1 MDRGRPAGIGV
12 VGWARWFW
20 RTLTSMRTALILLFL
35 FALASVPGS
44 IWPQRGVSDAKVAQY
59 FADDPVL
66 AGWLDR
72 FWLFDVFQAPWFAA
86 IYLLLFV
93 SLIGCVLPRTAAH
106 LRELRRKPPPA
117 PRNLSRLPHH
127 ASFPSHLTA
136 DEVAGRLRARRFR
149 VTTGPGW
156 VAAEKGYL
164 RESGNLLFHVALLGL
179 LVAVGAGALYGYR
192 GNVLV
197 VEGEGFAN
205 TVAAYDRYL
214 PGPQVS
220 AESLE
225 PFSFTVEDFQ
235 ATYIAKG
242 ERAGQAL
249 DYAARLRVEDVP
261 GSAAREHLL
270 KVNEPLDV
278 NGTLSYLIDHGYAP
292 TFKVTDG
299 KGQVAFDGPVACL
312 VVEPATFTSECVIKV
327 PDALPEQLG
336 LLIAFLPTTVPMG
349 PEWVSIF
356 PGAANPTAQVYGAFA
371 GDLGLRSGRPQSVYE
386 LDPASLKKMKPLLM
400 KADPLKVGAKLTLPG
415 GAGSIEFTG
424 VREWIALQVAY
435 DPGRMPALVS
445 AVLAV
450 AGLVLTL
457 TVRRRRVWVRVH
469 DASSGGGGGP
479 RRVEVGGL
487 TRTEGGDFGEEFT
500 EIVSSLNPDSLNPDS
515 LNPDS
520 ANPDSANPESPG
532 TAVPDT
538 EPSDERPPSGQAPG
552 KTSPDGPSPD
562 ERSPDEE
569 SPGAGLSDGESPAGR
584 PAGGKSPVQEPADE
598 EPPDAG
604 RPDRGRPD
612 QGPSNPGVQDAR

>member
-1 MDRGRPAGIGV
+1 MTEAVDRQSGRARTATGSSRTGGGDRGRPAGLGV

-59 FADDPVL
+59 FADDPAL

-93 SLIGCVLPRTAAH
+93 SLIGCVLPRTAVH
-106 LRELRRKPPPA
+106 LRELRKKPPPA

-127 ASFPSHLTA
+127 ASFSSRLTA

-205 TVAAYDRYL
+205 TVAAYDRYM
-214 PGPQVS
+214 PGQQVS

-242 ERAGQAL
+242 EKAGQAL
-249 DYAARLRVEDVP
+249 DYAARLRVEDAP
-261 GSAAREHLL
+261 GAAGREHLL

-292 TFKVTDG
+292 TFKITDG
-299 KGQVAFDGPVACL
+299 KGQVAFEGPVACL
-312 VVEPATFTSECVIKV
+312 VAQPATFTSECVIKV
-327 PDALPEQLG
+327 PDARPEQLG
-336 LLIAFLPTTVPMG
+336 LLVAFLPTTVPMG
-349 PEWVSIF
+349 SEWVSIF

-400 KADPLKVGAKLTLPG
+400 KADPLRVGARLALPG
-415 GAGSIEFTG
+415 GAGSVEFTG
-424 VREWIALQVAY
+424 VREWIALQITY

-469 DASSGGGGGP
+469 DASPGGEGGTDGGGP
-479 RRVEVGGL
+479 YRVEVGGL
-487 TRTEGGDFGEEFT
+487 TRTEGGDFGEEFA
-500 EIVSSLNPDSLNPDS
+500 EIVSSLDTASPAQASPD
-515 LNPDS
+515 
-520 ANPDSANPESPG
+520 
-532 TAVPDT
+532 TAATNTGVPDG
-538 EPSDERPPSGQAPG
+538 EPSGARPS
-552 KTSPDGPSPD
+552 DGESSDGESPD
-562 ERSPDEE
+562 E
-569 SPGAGLSDGESPAGR
+569 ESPAGR
-584 PAGGKSPVQEPADE
+584 PAGGKSPVREPADE